1 LSLSQNSKQS
11 IAEKSGH
18 FIIIDRPDV
27 VIEWNTRFSE
37 PLLKELASLPGV
49 EAASGANAMPFNP
62 SGAWTEELQ
71 MPARPKR
78 KPPPEAQISIAFPGY
93 FEAIG
98 IPLLR
103 GRTFTSRDR
112 AGSPLVAVIDEE
124 LAQRYFPGEEPVGK
138 LIGSGGASAPARI
151 IGIVGSVHNSDLGGP
166 HEPEVYYPEFQERTE
181 STYLVLRTKGDV
193 NPTVAVRKAIAKF
206 DPGVALYDV
215 RAMDERVAVSLKLRR
230 FVASLL
236 NGLAITGM
244 VLAVVGLYGSLAHL
258 VELRRREI
266 GIRVTLGA
274 MRSQIV
280 RMILARGGIVVASGL
295 VAGALGA
302 VIAGLA
308 MRAQLFGV
316 QLTDAVTWIGALG
329 AILVVGAISASFPA
343 WHAARIEPSV
353 ALRYE

>member
-1 LSLSQNSKQS
+1 
-11 IAEKSGH
+11 
-18 FIIIDRPDV
+18 
-27 VIEWNTRFSE
+27 
-37 PLLKELASLPGV
+37 
-49 EAASGANAMPFNP
+49 
-62 SGAWTEELQ
+62 
-71 MPARPKR
+71 
-78 KPPPEAQISIAFPGY
+78 
-93 FEAIG
+93 
-98 IPLLR
+98 
-103 GRTFTSRDR
+103 
-112 AGSPLVAVIDEE
+112 
-124 LAQRYFPGEEPVGK
+124 
-138 LIGSGGASAPARI
+138 
-151 IGIVGSVHNSDLGGP
+151 
-166 HEPEVYYPEFQERTE
+166 
-181 STYLVLRTKGDV
+181 
-193 NPTVAVRKAIAKF
+193 VAVRKAIAKF